1 MSSFVVPI
9 QQVIVGAAPAHPAF
23 DKLSV
28 GTSGREMAGAFDP
41 FRASIEGSEPDCF
54 DHLVSLTRW
63 QLVATRDLAAAERRL
78 LTAHFQQS
86 FHWQAIRPLLP
97 LPLVVPAGI
106 PTPPPRHYRSHY
118 LWLPP
123 DDISSAADLV
133 GLDDFDLALRLFDF
147 SPWRSI
153 LAQRFASHFGPP
165 VFDPVSLGLGTLLAC
180 WRGWGWSTLHRELYS
195 AERGQG
201 YCRRLGFD
209 SGDLPAASTWRMA
222 LTATPA
228 AWWQQCADSL
238 GLGLMALAL
247 IPNHSTFPGDP
258 PQRGVSIATD
268 SQLVDA
274 RSRMRCRHQ
283 NAACLLPRAERT
295 CAAKADG
302 KEGCD
307 CDTPACTDHCRLV
320 TARDSEATYVYYS
333 GSNQPQPE
341 DKGRNDSGTNSNKKG
356 GQHRFG
362 YKSKAFNIIDDRLF
376 TYWALSGPF
385 TSANRNDHLQ
395 TLPGLQSLR
404 QRFPTLQI
412 GELIGD
418 AGEGVD
424 EVLRYIH
431 DDLGALRLI
440 DQRRHASDQDLLAC
454 LTRGFDGKGTPL
466 CPHGYR
472 LAFNGHDYRRR
483 DSKWLCRQR
492 CRHQSQPDVAPQPA
506 DPAAIAAC
514 PYRDPNRPLGY
525 LVRVGLTLP
534 DGSLRL
540 ARDLKVDSPAWKLR
554 RGRQSYAESRNANQ
568 QRRGLKRSPWFGLA
582 NSAKANYLGDILTN
596 ALNVARFVR
605 EATCAPPRSV
615 TAGA

>member
-1 MSSFVVPI
+1 MTRFVVPL
-9 QQVIVGAAPAHPAF
+9 QQVRVSDTLASCPLE
-23 DKLSV
+23 KLS
-28 GTSGREMAGAFDP
+28 TGA
-41 FRASIEGSEPDCF
+41 EGSETTACF
-54 DHLVSLTRW
+54 DHLLGLTRP
-63 QLVATRDLAAAERRL
+63 QLVATRDLPAAERRL
-78 LTAHFQQS
+78 LTVHFQQI
-86 FHWQAIRPLLP
+86 FHWEAICPLLP
-97 LPLVVPAGI
+97 FPLVVPAGV
-106 PTPPPRHYRSHY
+106 PTAPQRRYRSHY

-123 DDISSAADLV
+123 DDITTADDLV
-133 GLDDFDLALRLFDF
+133 GLDDFDLVLRLFDF
-147 SPWRSI
+147 SPWRPI

-165 VFDPVSLGLGTLLAC
+165 AFDPVSLGLGTLLAR
-180 WRGWGWSTLHRELYS
+180 WRGWNWSTLHRELHS

-209 SGDLPAASTWRMA
+209 SRDLPAVSTWRMA
-222 LTATPA
+222 LEGTTAE
-228 AWWQQCADSL
+228 WWQQCADSL
-238 GLGLMALAL
+238 ALGLMALAI
-247 IPNHSTFPGDP
+247 IPDRSTFPGDP
-258 PQRGVSIATD
+258 PQRGVSLATD

-283 NAACLLPRAERT
+283 NVACFLPLAERI

-307 CDTPACTDHCRLV
+307 CDTLACHDHCRLV
-320 TARDSEATYVYYS
+320 TARDPEATYVYYS
-333 GSNQPQPE
+333 GSNQPQLE
-341 DKGRNDSGTNSNKKG
+341 AKGVGVAEATTPKKR

-404 QRFPTLQI
+404 QRFPSLRI
-412 GELIGD
+412 GEVIGD

-424 EVLRYIH
+424 AVLRYVH

-440 DQRRHASDQDLLAC
+440 DQRRHVSDQDPLAC
-454 LTRGFDGKGTPL
+454 LTRGYDEKGIPL

-506 DPAAIAAC
+506 DPAALAAC
-514 PYRDPNRPLGY
+514 PYRNPDHPLGY

-554 RGRQSYAESRNANQ
+554 HGRQSYAESRNANQ

-605 EATCAPPRSV
+605 HATCAPARSV